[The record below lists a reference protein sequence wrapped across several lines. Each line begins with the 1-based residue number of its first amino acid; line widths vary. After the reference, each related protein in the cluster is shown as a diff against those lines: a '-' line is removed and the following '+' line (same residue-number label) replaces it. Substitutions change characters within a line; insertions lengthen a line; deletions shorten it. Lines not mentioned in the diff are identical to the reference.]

1 MDTRLRVHI
10 FGNGTKNTE
19 IVITV
24 SNRKFEINVTR
35 CGEIFIQFFTVV
47 KLFRD
52 MWQQWCH

>member
-1 MDTRLRVHI
+1 MDGRLRVHI

-24 SNRKFEINVTR
+24 SNLLGQCDKMWRS
-35 CGEIFIQFFTVV
+35 FIQFFTDV